1 MKYKGKKLEGKNKDI
16 LVLLRGDEKIVFTAE
31 AVDNVDD
38 FNKLVPLPEAPMRI
52 LPGGSKVS
60 NTDDPTFKSLLQEF
74 AQKKT
79 DFYIIQSLRATTEL
93 EWETIDFEKPETW
106 RNWEKELKED
116 FTEIEISRIT
126 NLVLSVNCL
135 DDEMLDNARRDF
147 LVAQAQSEK

>member
-1 MKYKGKKLEGKNKDI
+1 MKYKGEKLKGKNKDI
-16 LVLLRGDEKIVFTAE
+16 LVLLRGNEQIVFIAE

-38 FNKLVPLPEAPMRI
+38 FNKLVPLPEAPTRI
-52 LPGGSKVS
+52 MPGGSKVS
-60 NTDDPTFKSLLQEF
+60 NPDDPTFKTLLREF

-79 DFYIIQSLRATTEL
+79 DFYIIQSLKSTDL

-126 NLVLSVNCL
+126 NLVLSVNAL